1 MISMIKINA
10 FSRSL
15 LALLLVGTMLMLG
28 GCSSVD
34 EGMLPAF
41 GAGKV
46 TTVSSTETEEPER
59 EPSEKKG
66 ITICVDPGHGYEDG
80 GTSSELL
87 GDILEKDITLSV
99 SMLVKNELELRGFDV
114 VLTHNGENFPKAS
127 NDDGNNRFKP
137 QERVAYANSLGSSI
151 DYYLSIHCNSFD
163 SPDVSGLIVYH
174 ADESAKGTVGDL
186 EIATVIKNTVAEDF
200 PDYKVTLNTYPY
212 YVIRYTKVPAS
223 LIELG
228 FVTNENDAQNML
240 DEEWQAKM
248 AASIADGL
256 EAYYSGTADTS
267 DSTEQADPT
276 V

>member
-1 MISMIKINA
+1 MKYINVLRR
-10 FSRSL
+10 SVLSL
-15 LALLLVGTMLMLG
+15 LIVCCILVLS
-28 GCSSVD
+28 GCSSLD
-34 EGMLPAF
+34 EGFLPAF

-46 TTVSSTETEEPER
+46 TTVPQTETEEPQR

-80 GTSSELL
+80 GTSSEFL
-87 GDILEKDITLSV
+87 GDVLEKDITLSV
-99 SMLVKNELELRGFDV
+99 SMLVKEELELRGFDV
-114 VLTHNGENFPKAS
+114 ILTHDGENFPKAS

-137 QERVAYANSLGSSI
+137 QERAAYANSLGNSI

-163 SPDVSGLIVYH
+163 SPDVSGLIVYY
-174 ADESAKGTVGDL
+174 ADEAAKGTVGDL
-186 EIATVIKNTVAEDF
+186 DIATVISDTIKEDF
-200 PDYKVTLNTYPY
+200 EDYKVTLNTFPY
-212 YVIRYTKVPAS
+212 YVIRYTRVPAS

-228 FVTNENDAQNML
+228 FVTNEDDAQKML

-256 EAYYSGTADTS
+256 DMYYSGTADTS
-267 DSTEQADPT
+267 DTVEQIDPE

>member
-1 MISMIKINA
+1 MNIINA
-10 FSRSL
+10 LSRSVL
-15 LALLLVGTMLMLG
+15 VLLLVGIMLILV

-34 EGMLPAF
+34 EGLLPAF

-46 TTVSSTETEEPER
+46 TTAAPTETKEPER

-87 GDILEKDITLSV
+87 GDVLEKDITLSV
-99 SMLVKNELELRGFDV
+99 SMKVKNELELRGFDV
-114 VLTHNGENFPKAS
+114 VLTHDGESFPKAS

-137 QERVAYANSLGSSI
+137 QERAAYANSLGNSI
-151 DYYLSIHCNSFD
+151 DYYLSIHCNSFET
-163 SPDVSGLIVYH
+163 PDVSGLIVYH
-174 ADESAKGTVGDL
+174 ADEAAKGTVGDL
-186 EIATVIKNTVAEDF
+186 EIATVIKDTVKKDF
-200 PDYKVTLNTYPY
+200 EDYKVTLNTFPY

-228 FVTNENDAQNML
+228 FVTNESDAKSML

-256 EAYYSGTADTS
+256 DAYYSGTADTS
-267 DSTEQADPT
+267 DGTEQTDST